1 MKNKL
6 YVNGC
11 SYTFGIGTE
20 PEVDNLDAP
29 FKHCWGAQL
38 ASKLKYDILNDAQPG
53 SCNDRILRSTVK
65 SFITEKPD
73 LAIIM
78 WSDPFR
84 TEMFRPQETEH
95 QKFQSMV
102 QITPQ
107 GVGNINSFYHRE
119 AMENYFTFIE
129 SKERAVLRTLSHML
143 TIDALSEAMGIP
155 CIQFHYKW
163 NFYKAFMNVMED
175 RSKEVEGSIAV
186 KNLVKELQERVD
198 LLNKP
203 HIYGIKDGTSFGTL
217 RHEWGDPDSKW
228 SGGHPDREGHLLMAD
243 WFYVELK
250 KKNFI

>member
-20 PEVDNLDAP
+20 PEVDNLDSP
-29 FKHCWGAQL
+29 FKHSWGAQL
-38 ASKLKYDILNDAQPG
+38 AGKLNYDI
-53 SCNDRILRSTVK
+53 
-65 SFITEKPD
+65 ITEKPD

-129 SKERAVLRTLSHML
+129 SKERAVLRTLSYML
-143 TIDALSEAMGIP
+143 TIDALAEAMGIP

-175 RSKEVEGSIAV
+175 RSKDVSNIAV

-203 HIYGIKDGTSFGTL
+203 HIYGIKDKTSFGSL

-250 KKNFI
+250 KKNII